1 MTTTS
6 ASRPIGIP
14 NSRVSQIMDHSAT
27 RFGQLSIE
35 GFRRLR
41 DVRLA
46 LRPLSVMIGANGT
59 GKTSVL
65 DVLSLLASS
74 AQARLGPAIS
84 ELGGL
89 ANVLTYDQAEELG
102 LGITMEVPGH
112 DPLEYSLWLRPQGI
126 AHAIREEMLSQKR
139 KTYVDPFL
147 HITAY
152 ETNIKY
158 YDPEKKRL
166 LPPTWEHN
174 QIGRAHV

>member
-14 NSRVSQIMDHSAT
+14 NSRLSQIMDHSAT

-74 AQARLGPAIS
+74 AQVRLGPSIS

-89 ANVLTYDQAEELG
+89 ANVLTYDKAEKLG

-112 DPLEYSLWLRPQGI
+112 QPLEYSLSLRPQGI
-126 AHAIREEMLSQKR
+126 AYAIGEEMLQNWGPPAPLFQFVWAR
-139 KTYVDPFL
+139 QAFGYFDR
-147 HITAY
+147 
-152 ETNIKY
+152 
-158 YDPEKKRL
+158 EKKNP
-166 LPPTWEHN
+166 LPPTGNHTPL
-174 QIGRAHV
+174 

>member
-14 NSRVSQIMDHSAT
+14 NSRLSQIMDHSAT

-35 GFRRLR
+35 GFRRLRDVRLALR

-74 AQARLGPAIS
+74 AQARLGPSIS

-89 ANVLTYDQAEELG
+89 ANVLPYDKAE
-102 LGITMEVPGH
+102 
-112 DPLEYSLWLRPQGI
+112 
-126 AHAIREEMLSQKR
+126 K
-139 KTYVDPFL
+139 
-147 HITAY
+147 
-152 ETNIKY
+152 
-158 YDPEKKRL
+158 
-166 LPPTWEHN
+166 
-174 QIGRAHV
+174 